1 MKLIY
6 TKTNSNADTGWSTV
20 APTVLELTQ
29 STVSENTPVA
39 WTSTSCLTL
48 LEMRGF
54 STSQQGRLFQNG
66 GMDVQ

>member
-6 TKTNSNADTGWSTV
+6 TKTNPNADTGWSTV

-39 WTSTSCLTL
+39 WTSTFCLTL
-48 LEMRGF
+48 PEMRGF
-54 STSQQGRLFQNG
+54 LTSQQGRSFQSG